1 MTADVDRLAMIRLF
15 EEIRAAFPQLSMRL
29 NEQHEHVD
37 LYMEIPQQPGLA
49 FAINLNLQ
57 ADELHL
63 SAGAYWL
70 RWFPCTRPEIVE
82 GYRDVVHG
90 LISGVYR
97 IREQHR
103 GGRAFKAELQKP
115 SAGGWETIDMSHW
128 WAWPFPRRIVE
139 RVLQNS

>member
-29 NEQHEHVD
+29 NEQHEHVE

-63 SAGAYWL
+63 SAGAIGSDGF
-70 RWFPCTRPEIVE
+70 RARGQKSSRGIETSCT
-82 GYRDVVHG
+82 
-90 LISGVYR
+90 
-97 IREQHR
+97 
-103 GGRAFKAELQKP
+103 A
-115 SAGGWETIDMSHW
+115 
-128 WAWPFPRRIVE
+128 
-139 RVLQNS
+139 